1 MKFDIT
7 HKILKKK
14 FYIDSRLVKE
24 NSVFLCIKGPN
35 NDGHKFAKFILNR
48 FKRTIL
54 ICEKNS
60 KYSKN
65 LKKSNRVIFCN
76 STKDFLINLARIKR
90 YLLNSNNFI
99 GITGSSGKTSLKN
112 LLFTVLNK
120 YEKSYKSQKSFNN
133 NIGLPY
139 TLINQNIKSKF
150 NIYEL
155 GMNNFGEID
164 YLSNILKP
172 DLAIITNIGEA
183 HLGNLG
189 SINNIAKA
197 KAEIIKNITKGGT
210 IILNH
215 DCKFFDQL
223 KKISKKNKIKILS
236 FGSTS
241 KATASYKVI
250 SLNTIEIKINN
261 LKFKLKSNYANPNII
276 CNILVCFLVLNFFN
290 LDIRK
295 FKNYFNNI
303 KNTRGRGNI
312 VKFRKNIIIID
323 DSYNSNPS
331 SLKSSISQFE
341 KLATKKRKILVI
353 GDMLELGKFSKKKHG
368 EIGSYLSKMKFSR
381 ILLIGKE
388 TKEIFKKIKST
399 FWCKYFKNINS
410 FSKYFKNVLIENSI
424 IMFKAS
430 NGVGLNKLLNKKIY

>member
-1 MKFDIT
+1 MKFNIAN
-7 HKILKKK
+7 KILKKK

-35 NDGHKFAKFILNR
+35 NDGHKYAKLILDR
-48 FKRTIL
+48 FKRTI
-54 ICEKNS
+54 IIAEKNS
-60 KYSKN
+60 IYLKN
-65 LKKSNRVIFCN
+65 IKNSNRVILCN

-90 YLLNSNNFI
+90 YLLSSKNFI
-99 GITGSSGKTSLKN
+99 GITGSSGKTSLKD

-120 YEKSYKSQKSFNN
+120 YKKSYKSQKSFNN

-139 TLINQNIKSKF
+139 TLVNQNIKSEF

-172 DLAIITNIGEA
+172 NLAIITNIGEA

-197 KAEIIKNITKGGT
+197 KAEIIKKITKQGT
-210 IILNH
+210 MIKNH
-215 DCKFFDQL
+215 DCKFFDKL
-223 KKISKKNKIKILS
+223 KKKKKKNKIKVLS

-241 KATASYKVI
+241 KATVSYKVI
-250 SLNTIEIKINN
+250 SLNEIEIKLNN
-261 LKFKLKSNYANPNII
+261 LKFKLKLNNINPNII
-276 CNILVCFLVLNFFN
+276 NNVLVCILVLGFFKLN
-290 LDIRK
+290 IK
-295 FKNYFNNI
+295 KSKNYFNKI

-312 VKFRKNIIIID
+312 VKFRKKIIIID

-331 SLKSSISQFE
+331 SLKRSINEFE
-341 KLATKKRKILVI
+341 RLATKKKKILVI

-368 EIGSYLSKMKFSR
+368 EIGNYLSKMGFNR
-381 ILLIGKE
+381 ILLVGKE
-388 TKEIFKKIKST
+388 SKEIYEKIKST
-399 FWCKYFKNINS
+399 FWCKYFENINI

>member
-1 MKFDIT
+1 MKFDIAN
-7 HKILKKK
+7 KLLKKK

-24 NSVFLCIKGPN
+24 NSVFICIKGQY
-35 NDGHKFAKFILNR
+35 NDGHKYAKLILNR
-48 FKRTIL
+48 FKRTII

-60 KYSKN
+60 IYFKDLKN
-65 LKKSNRVIFCN
+65 SNRVIFCH

-90 YLLNSNNFI
+90 YLLSSKNFI
-99 GITGSSGKTSLKN
+99 GITGSSGKTSLKD

-120 YEKSYKSQKSFNN
+120 YKKSYKSQKSFNN

-139 TLINQNIKSKF
+139 TLVNQNIKSEF

-172 DLAIITNIGEA
+172 NLAIITNIGEA

-189 SINNIAKA
+189 SIKNIAKA
-197 KAEIIKNITKGGT
+197 KSEIIKNITKQGT

-223 KKISKKNKIKILS
+223 KKISKKDKIKVLS
-236 FGSTS
+236 FGSNS
-241 KATASYKVI
+241 KATVSYKVI
-250 SLNTIEIKINN
+250 SLNKIEIKLNN
-261 LKFKLKSNYANPNII
+261 LKFNLKLNNVNPNII
-276 CNILVCFLVLNFFN
+276 NNILVCILVLNFFKLN
-290 LDIRK
+290 IRK
-295 FKNYFNNI
+295 SKNYFNKI

-312 VKFRKNIIIID
+312 VKFRKKIIIID

-331 SLKSSISQFE
+331 SLKSSINEFE
-341 KLATKKRKILVI
+341 RLATKKKKILVI

-368 EIGSYLSKMKFSR
+368 EIGNYLSKMRFNR
-381 ILLIGKE
+381 ILLVGKE
-388 TKEIFKKIKST
+388 SKEIFKKIKST
-399 FWCKYFKNINS
+399 FWCKHFNNINI

-430 NGVGLNKLLNKKIY
+430 NSVGLNKLLNKKIY

>member
-1 MKFDIT
+1 MKFNIT
-7 HKILKKK
+7 NKILKKK

-35 NDGHKFAKFILNR
+35 NDGHKYAKLVLDR
-48 FKRTIL
+48 FKRTII

-60 KYSKN
+60 IYLKN
-65 LKKSNRVIFCN
+65 LKNSNRVIFCN

-90 YLLNSNNFI
+90 YLLNSKNFI
-99 GITGSSGKTSLKN
+99 GITGSSGKTSLKD

-120 YEKSYKSQKSFNN
+120 YKKSYKSQKSYNN

-139 TLINQNIKSKF
+139 TLVNQNINSEF

-164 YLSNILKP
+164 SLSNILKP
-172 DLAIITNIGEA
+172 NLAIITNIGEA

-189 SINNIAKA
+189 SIKNIAKA
-197 KAEIIKNITKGGT
+197 KAEIIKNITKQGT

-215 DCKFFDQL
+215 DCKFFNQL
-223 KKISKKNKIKILS
+223 KKISKKNKIKVLS

-241 KATASYKVI
+241 KATVSYKVI
-250 SLNTIEIKINN
+250 SLNEIEIKLNN
-261 LKFKLKSNYANPNII
+261 LKFKLKLNDINPNMINNMLV
-276 CNILVCFLVLNFFN
+276 CILVLSFFKLN
-290 LDIRK
+290 IRK
-295 FKNYFNNI
+295 SKNYFNKI

-312 VKFRKNIIIID
+312 VKFRKEIIIID

-331 SLKSSISQFE
+331 SLKSSINQFE
-341 KLATKKRKILVI
+341 KLSTKKKKILVI

-368 EIGSYLSKMKFSR
+368 EIGNYLSKMGFNR
-381 ILLIGKE
+381 ILLVGKDS
-388 TKEIFKKIKST
+388 KEIYKKIKST
-399 FWCKYFKNINS
+399 FWCKYFENINI

>member
-1 MKFDIT
+1 MKFNIT
-7 HKILKKK
+7 NKILKKK

-35 NDGHKFAKFILNR
+35 NDGHKYAKLILDR
-48 FKRTIL
+48 FKRTII

-60 KYSKN
+60 IYLKN
-65 LKKSNRVIFCN
+65 LKNSNRVIFCN

-90 YLLNSNNFI
+90 YLLSSKNFI
-99 GITGSSGKTSLKN
+99 GITGSSGKTSLKD

-120 YEKSYKSQKSFNN
+120 YKKSYKSQKSFNN

-139 TLINQNIKSKF
+139 TLVNQNINSEF

-172 DLAIITNIGEA
+172 NLAIITNIGEA

-189 SINNIAKA
+189 SVKNIAKA
-197 KAEIIKNITKGGT
+197 KAEIIKNITKQGT

-223 KKISKKNKIKILS
+223 KKISKKNKIKVLS

-241 KATASYKVI
+241 KATVSYKVI
-250 SLNTIEIKINN
+250 SLNEIEIKLNN
-261 LKFKLKSNYANPNII
+261 LKFKLKLNNINPNII
-276 CNILVCFLVLNFFN
+276 NNILVCILVLSFFKLN
-290 LDIRK
+290 IK
-295 FKNYFNNI
+295 KSKNYFNKI

-312 VKFRKNIIIID
+312 IKFRKKIIIID

-331 SLKSSISQFE
+331 SLKSSINQFE
-341 KLATKKRKILVI
+341 KLSTKKKKILVI

-368 EIGSYLSKMKFSR
+368 EIGNYLSKMRFNR
-381 ILLIGKE
+381 ILLVGKE
-388 TKEIFKKIKST
+388 SKEIYKKIKST
-399 FWCKYFKNINS
+399 FWCKYFQNINI